1 MTERL
6 SDKLLSLLNAR
17 RRVVSLLAVAAVALP
32 LSAVLNSRCVRQRQ
46 AAEQEAGIAIDS
58 SETGSTPMEVAGR
71 MLGGLK
77 GMMVNILWMMT
88 MDAERAGRL
97 NEVSGYYDM
106 ITRLQPRFTNA
117 WESWVNSTRGL
128 ATSAPNPQM
137 RWFWLRQ
144 SILICRRGQRTTGR
158 SAKLYDME
166 AFIYRADFALRR
178 PNSEP
183 LRKLLFDDDAPD
195 APRRLLDSQGVAYS
209 IDTLVPLLAIDR
221 INHIVA
227 GPEFLDRRSKSDR
240 LTFYYSARGH
250 ERETRVA
257 YEYYRP
263 SRRSPKTPAADR
275 RPAGW
280 LDYETIIAL
289 PAGSLGFFNAPDGE
303 PVQLLRAIDDY
314 DFFLTDPKNRIPQTA
329 AVRAEQRLKALHGMY
344 LERQWSAM
352 DAGFGLT
359 LDVASAVSASAV
371 DSVAMARAA
380 DFYFKRSVE
389 RGALVYGKQ
398 PPSTASGDSSRGVFY
413 QRYLDCLTGERPG
426 SLTDEPNVINALI
439 DRYVRLKMD
448 ELETERLWGA
458 DGDVRL
464 EDLDHRALLLNEATA
479 DAGL

>member
-1 MTERL
+1 MGSFTE
-6 SDKLLSLLNAR
+6 KILSLLNAR
-17 RRVVSLLAVAAVALP
+17 RRVVSLLVIAALALP
-32 LSAVLNSRCVRQRQ
+32 LSAVLGSRCARQRQ
-46 AAEQEAGIAIDS
+46 AVELDAGFATGS

-77 GMMVNILWMMT
+77 GMMVNVLWMMT

-117 WESWVNSTRGL
+117 WESWVHSTRGL
-128 ATSAPNPQM
+128 STSAPNPQM

-144 SILICRRGQRTTGR
+144 SIDICRRGQRTTGR

-166 AFIYRADFALRR
+166 AFIYRADFAQRR

-195 APRRLLDSQGVAYS
+195 APKRLLDEQGVSYT
-209 IDTLVPLLAIDR
+209 IDTLVPLLAMDR

-227 GPEFLDRRSKSDR
+227 GPEFPDRRSKSDR

-250 ERETRVA
+250 ERESRVA

-263 SRRSPKTPAADR
+263 SRRASKTPDADR

-280 LDYETIIAL
+280 LDYEPIIAL

-303 PVQLLRAIDDY
+303 PVQLLRSIDDY
-314 DFFLTDPKNRIPQTA
+314 DYFLADPKNRIPQTA

-359 LDVASAVSASAV
+359 LDIASAVSANAV
-371 DSVAMARAA
+371 ESNAMARAS
-380 DFYFKRSVE
+380 DFYFKRSAE
-389 RGALVYGKQ
+389 RGTLVYGTQ
-398 PPSTASGDSSRGVFY
+398 PTTAESSGSTRGVFY
-413 QRYLDCLTGERPG
+413 RRYLDCLTSERPDF
-426 SLTDEPNVINALI
+426 LTDEPTVINALI

-448 ELETERLWGA
+448 ELEMERLWGA
-458 DGDVRL
+458 DSDVQL
-464 EDLDHRALLLNEATA
+464 EDLNYRALILNEATA